1 VVTAAIASDVSFDS
15 VVAVTKLHVPELRD
29 TVVPR
34 DTLVA
39 RLGTRPGSRLTLVT
53 GPAGAGKTTLVQQ
66 WHAARRAEVPFAW
79 LALDPED
86 GDPVRFWGLVIAALR
101 IVHPGFGVAAAAAL
115 RGGQRA
121 VGPAVVPEVI
131 NAASALPGRAV
142 LVLDDLHA
150 VAGAP
155 EVHASLGQL
164 LERLPPTLHVAVTSR
179 EVPALPIAR
188 LRARGQLDEVDAAD
202 LRFSDADAADLL
214 RRGFAVELGGERV
227 ARLQEHMEGWAAG
240 LHLAGI
246 SLGRRGTDFDA
257 FIAAIA
263 APGADAPAYLAAEVL
278 DGQPAAIRDFLL
290 RTAILDRLCAPL
302 CAVLAGHDDAPVRLE
317 DVAARNLLLAP
328 LDARHEWWRYHQLFA
343 DLLRHEARAVLGE
356 AALAE
361 LHRRAALWHRAH
373 GDPSDAIRHAL
384 AAGEPALAGELVA
397 AHWEERF
404 NRGELELVA
413 GWLERL
419 PDDEL
424 ARDSRLWLARLWTAM
439 DRGRL
444 DEAEAQLTAAGEGAA
459 PAVHAWGV
467 LLHALHAFKRGDVS
481 AARAG
486 LERVSRA
493 AGEDTFWLTVAEH
506 VRGLVA
512 RADGRPGPATVHFAR
527 AASLAA
533 QDGNRLGR
541 AYAFGYLALLAAD
554 GGDGEQA
561 RAHLAEVAR
570 LREED
575 GAIGEHFVAAVAA
588 LALGRQLANDGA
600 YEAAVPALEHAVALA
615 ARGGGRLEQ
624 AEPRLALADVHRAR
638 GRRTAAEVAL
648 DEARDLLAACPD
660 PGRVG
665 DRLAHE
671 LDRAAPART
680 GLTDGERT
688 VLALLPTGL
697 SQREIGE
704 ELFISINT
712 VKTHCRNIYA
722 KLNAGS
728 REQAVGRAR
737 ELGLLPAPPS

>member
-1 VVTAAIASDVSFDS
+1 
-15 VVAVTKLHVPELRD
+15 
-29 TVVPR
+29 
-34 DTLVA
+34 
-39 RLGTRPGSRLTLVT
+39 
-53 GPAGAGKTTLVQQ
+53 
-66 WHAARRAEVPFAW
+66 
-79 LALDPED
+79 
-86 GDPVRFWGLVIAALR
+86 
-101 IVHPGFGVAAAAAL
+101 
-115 RGGQRA
+115 
-121 VGPAVVPEVI
+121 VVPEVI
-131 NAASALPGRAV
+131 NAASALDGRTV

-150 VAGAP
+150 VAGATD
-155 EVHASLGQL
+155 VHVSLGQL

-179 EVPALPIAR
+179 EVPALPVAR
-188 LRARGQLDEVDAAD
+188 LRARDQLDEVDAGD

-214 RRGFAVELGGERV
+214 RRGFAIELGGAQV

-263 APGADAPAYLAAEVL
+263 TGGADAPAYLTAEVL

-302 CAVLAGHDDAPVRLE
+302 CAALAGPGDAPVRLE

-328 LDARHEWWRYHQLFA
+328 LDARREWWRYHQLFA

-356 AALAE
+356 DALAAL
-361 LHRRAALWHRAH
+361 HGRAALWHREH

-404 NRGELELVA
+404 NHGELELVA

-424 ARDSRLWLARLWTAM
+424 ARDPRLWLARLWTAM

-444 DEAEAQLTAAGEGAA
+444 DDAEAQLAAAGEGAA

-486 LERVSRA
+486 LGRVDRG
-493 AGEDTFWLTVAEH
+493 AGGDAFWRTVAEH

-512 RADGRPGPATVHFAR
+512 RGDGRSGPATVHFAR

-533 QDGNRLGR
+533 ADGNRLGR
-541 AYAFGYLALLAAD
+541 AYALGYLALLAAD

-575 GAIGEHFVAAVAA
+575 GAIGEHFVSAVAE
-588 LALGRQLANDGA
+588 LALGRELANEGA
-600 YEAAVPALEHAVALA
+600 YEAAVPALERAVALA

-624 AEPRLALADVHRAR
+624 AEPRLALVGVQRAR
-638 GRRTAAEVAL
+638 GRRGAAQVAL
-648 DEARDLLAACPD
+648 DEARALLASCPD
-660 PGRVG
+660 PGRLG
-665 DRLAHE
+665 DRLARVTRE
-671 LDRAAPART
+671 LDGTSDRASPARP

-688 VLALLPTGL
+688 VLALLPTRL

-737 ELGLLPAPPS
+737 ELGLLPRPQA